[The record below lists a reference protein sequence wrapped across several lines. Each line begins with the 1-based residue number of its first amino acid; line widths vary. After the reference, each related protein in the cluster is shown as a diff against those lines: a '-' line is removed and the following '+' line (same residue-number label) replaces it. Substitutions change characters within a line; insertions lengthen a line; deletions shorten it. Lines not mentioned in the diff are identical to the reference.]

1 MNKRGLVAVA
11 LGGALVFLALL
22 IIFVISPGGRRS
34 TWETALD
41 DYLAY
46 KRTLFGKN
54 FAVSL
59 SMQARTPMAFTED
72 WSGVTFGDTHYYAVD
87 YLYDDE
93 GLPGQRPLP
102 FPPQEVWCVLVKER
116 GAPEGADPYQLLF
129 VAQHQDLHS
138 AAWVVHE
145 GVAELLSQE
154 AAATMT
160 ALGCELTPDVSAAE

>member
-11 LGGALVFLALL
+11 LGGALVLLAFLL
-22 IIFVISPGGRRS
+22 IFVISPSGRRS
-34 TWETALD
+34 TWEMALD

-46 KRTLFGKN
+46 KRTLFGKT

-59 SMQARTPMAFTED
+59 SMQARTPLAFTEA
-72 WSGVTFGDTHYYAVD
+72 WSGATFGDTQYYAVD
-87 YLYDDE
+87 YLYDD
-93 GLPGQRPLP
+93 GSPGQRPLP

-116 GAPEGADPYQLLF
+116 GAPEGTDPYQLLF

-145 GVAELLSQE
+145 GTAELLSQE
-154 AAATMT
+154 AAAAMT
-160 ALGCELTPDVSAAE
+160 ALGCELNTDASAAE